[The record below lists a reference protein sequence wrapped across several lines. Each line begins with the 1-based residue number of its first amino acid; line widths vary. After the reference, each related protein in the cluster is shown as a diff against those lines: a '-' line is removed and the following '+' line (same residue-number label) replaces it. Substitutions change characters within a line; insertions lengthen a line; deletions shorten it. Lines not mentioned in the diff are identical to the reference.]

1 MSVHWKI
8 PLKSHPMS
16 LPDHSCKVEN
26 RKRYTFSLIDH
37 TLAQPA
43 KQRRSGGHFWS
54 NQSFWFLCAPTPSPP
69 WLFAFVHIELCTL
82 NMSAHSCTCARAWF
96 LKLCPCCWISG
107 TSGEQRGRNQ
117 RHGDW
122 EHLSASC
129 ACVYTWPQ
137 PSHRLGRSLT
147 LPFTLLPLP
156 PTPPLPSYCR
166 GNSSAPAQ
174 SYCSTSEHLAQSH
187 THTPPGTVGLD
198 LATASSENWLDSKV
212 IKVIKANWGYWGEKR
227 DPVKCVA
234 ENWASDG
241 RKNGDGM
248 DFREKR
254 LIHGG
259 HMCHGSHMTDIAITA
274 FFPINTNPLHHVAN
288 NRKNTWHSQGNLCPP
303 FCPNEA
309 VLKWQVFTLART
321 RGSLGLSDY

>member
-43 KQRRSGGHFWS
+43 NQRRSGGHFWS

-117 RHGDW
+117 RNGDW
-122 EHLSASC
+122 LSSENICLPAVRVFTPDPSQVTVWV
-129 ACVYTWPQ
+129 ALSLS
-137 PSHRLGRSLT
+137 PSHYCHYPPPHLFLPTVEET
-147 LPFTLLPLP
+147 LQLLLKATAAP
-156 PTPPLPSYCR
+156 PSISP
-166 GNSSAPAQ
+166 
-174 SYCSTSEHLAQSH
+174 SH

-212 IKVIKANWGYWGEKR
+212 IKVIKANWGYWGK
-227 DPVKCVA
+227 K
-234 ENWASDG
+234 G
-241 RKNGDGM
+241 I
-248 DFREKR
+248 
-254 LIHGG
+254 L
-259 HMCHGSHMTDIAITA
+259 
-274 FFPINTNPLHHVAN
+274 
-288 NRKNTWHSQGNLCPP
+288 
-303 FCPNEA
+303 
-309 VLKWQVFTLART
+309 
-321 RGSLGLSDY
+321 